1 MLRFLRLVL
10 PLCAAFA
17 GLPALADAGPVPLQP
32 LIDATPIAGTL
43 TLAPGTYAGPVTIER
58 PITID
63 GGGKATI
70 DGGGKGTVVTLT
82 ATGATLAGLRI
93 VNSGM
98 LHDKLD
104 AAVQVRGRYNILKDN
119 VIEDC
124 LIGIDLHQS
133 NNNVIRRNHIRPRH
147 EEIGLRG
154 DAIRLWYSMDN
165 AIQDNVVE
173 NARDTVIWYSQ
184 NNTLTGN
191 RLIGGRY
198 GFHFMFAKYNLVR
211 DNVFEGNT
219 VGVFLMYADDVEIR
233 HNRIVQSQGPSGIGI
248 GLKESSGMVIVDN
261 DILSNATGIYTDL
274 SPHDPDRPVIV
285 EGNRIA
291 YNGMAMTFHND
302 WEGVLVRRN
311 DFVGNFGSV
320 AVQGRGTALRHE
332 WAGNHWD
339 NYEGFDRN
347 RDGIGDSPFE
357 VYSYADRLWMDVRD
371 AQFFRAS
378 PMLELLDFMER
389 LAPFNTPLLVL
400 RDSAPSLHPV
410 AGKPGA
416 GKPAS

>member
-1 MLRFLRLVL
+1 MSMLRFRHLLVL
-10 PLCAAFA
+10 PLFAA
-17 GLPALADAGPVPLQP
+17 LPALADTAPTPLQP
-32 LIDATPIAGTL
+32 LIDATPAAGTL
-43 TLAPGTYAGPVTIER
+43 TLPPGTYAGPVTIER

-70 DGGGKGTVVTLT
+70 NGGGKGTVVTL
-82 ATGATLAGLRI
+82 ATSGATLAGLRI

-104 AAVQVRGRYNILKDN
+104 AGVQVRGRTNVLKDN

-124 LIGIDLHQS
+124 LIGIDLSRSDH
-133 NNNVIRRNHIRPRH
+133 NVIRRNHIRPRN
-147 EEIGLRG
+147 EDIGLRG
-154 DAIRLWYSMDN
+154 DGIRLWYSMDN
-165 AIQDNVVE
+165 VVQNNVVE

-191 RLIGGRY
+191 RLVGGRY
-198 GFHFMFAKYNLVR
+198 GFHFMFSKYNLAR

-219 VGVFLMYADDVEIR
+219 VGIFLMYADDVEIR
-233 HNRIVQSQGPSGIGI
+233 HNRIIQSQGPSGIGI
-248 GLKESSGMVIVDN
+248 GMKESSGMVIVDN

-274 SPHDPDRPVIV
+274 SPNDPDHPITV

-291 YNGMAMTFHND
+291 YNGMAMMFHSD

-311 DFVGNFGSV
+311 DFIGNFGSV
-320 AVQGRGTALRHE
+320 AVQGGGSALRHE

-339 NYEGFDRN
+339 GYEGFDRN
-347 RDGIGDSPFE
+347 HDGIGDSPFE
-357 VYSYADRLWMDVRD
+357 VYAYADRLWMDVRD

-389 LAPFNTPLLVL
+389 LAPFNTPKLVL

-410 AGKPGA
+410 AGKSDA
-416 GKPAS
+416 AKPAS